1 MSTRRIERWS
11 NAKNN
16 ASVHHLYQKLHA
28 RTNND
33 LMTVED
39 FAVTKGTAGDSP
51 VGKKLIERRD
61 PGAGDSCFDAAYLS
75 RKLCNLLNDLG
86 RTPYIWIKKNTTHD
100 SKGSHTWATMVRLF
114 ENDPD
119 EFMRH
124 YHARSTVE
132 SVFNA
137 IKRRY
142 GNALRFMNRIAQRR
156 EIGLRVICHNI
167 NTVNK
172 LRVASGL
179 GLY

>member
-11 NAKNN
+11 NIKKN
-16 ASVHHLYQKLHA
+16 VCEHHFYQKIHA

-39 FAVTKGTAGDSP
+39 YLVTKGTRGDSP
-51 VGKKLIERRD
+51 VGEQLLRRRD
-61 PGAGDSCFDAAYLS
+61 PGAGDSCLDAAYLS
-75 RKLCNLLNDLG
+75 RDICNLIDELG
-86 RTPYIWIKKNTTHD
+86 RTAYIWIKKNTIHNA
-100 SKGSHTWATMVRLF
+100 KGSQMWSKMVRLF

-172 LRVASGL
+172 LKVASRL

>member
-1 MSTRRIERWS
+1 MSTRRIEKWS
-11 NAKNN
+11 TIKKDAGK
-16 ASVHHLYQKLHA
+16 HHAYQKVSA

-39 FAVTKGTAGDSP
+39 YAVTKGTAGDSP
-51 VGKKLIERRD
+51 AGKMLLRRRD
-61 PGAGDSCFDAAYLS
+61 PGAGDSCMDAAYLS
-75 RKLCNLLNDLG
+75 REVCDLVDGLG
-86 RTPYIWIKKNTTHD
+86 RDPYIWPKKNTIHNA
-100 SKGSHTWATMVRLF
+100 KGCQAWASMVRLF
-114 ENDPD
+114 EDDPD
-119 EFMRH
+119 EFMLH

-137 IKRRY
+137 IKTRY
-142 GNALRFMNRIAQRR
+142 GNALRCTNRISQRR

-172 LRVASGL
+172 LRVASRL